1 MKQTLQQRPSP
12 MMIAG
17 KEAHGEMRREMHA
30 AMNPDRIKATGRV
43 NRPSA
48 ITQDVADDGNES
60 RNT

>member
-1 MKQTLQQRPSP
+1 ML
-12 MMIAG
+12 IAG
-17 KEAHGEMRREMHA
+17 KKLMGKCAMKYAA

-48 ITQDVADDGNES
+48 IGQDVADDGNES